1 MECIECRLV
10 EANKESGLCNDCE
23 EVEQRKINGL
33 LYLPALGLVLGLIG
47 GAMQLY
53 DFFGAV
59 LKYYNKTGF
68 LSWFSIGGVIML
80 LSAFLI
86 SVYAAWLFFRRK
98 MGTRRVMIIYYISG
112 LMLALYLTVLP
123 GALFGMKLEQG
134 DIRVL
139 ISSLFGVFIWVP
151 YFIFLKR
158 INRVFCH

>member
-1 MECIECRLV
+1 
-10 EANKESGLCNDCE
+10 
-23 EVEQRKINGL
+23 
-33 LYLPALGLVLGLIG
+33 
-47 GAMQLY
+47 
-53 DFFGAV
+53 
-59 LKYYNKTGF
+59 
-68 LSWFSIGGVIML
+68 ML

-151 YFIFLKR
+151 YFIFSKR

>member
-98 MGTRRVMIIYYISG
+98 MGTRRVMIIYYIESS
-112 LMLALYLTVLP
+112 
-123 GALFGMKLEQG
+123 
-134 DIRVL
+134 RV
-139 ISSLFGVFIWVP
+139 
-151 YFIFLKR
+151 
-158 INRVFCH
+158 